1 MTCLAYIVWTIS
13 FKSNFI
19 TFFKA
24 WAKINGKYNIVIKA
38 KP

>member
-1 MTCLAYIVWTIS
+1 MTCLAYIVWSI
-13 FKSNFI
+13 FLNQI
-19 TFFKA
+19 LLHFFKA